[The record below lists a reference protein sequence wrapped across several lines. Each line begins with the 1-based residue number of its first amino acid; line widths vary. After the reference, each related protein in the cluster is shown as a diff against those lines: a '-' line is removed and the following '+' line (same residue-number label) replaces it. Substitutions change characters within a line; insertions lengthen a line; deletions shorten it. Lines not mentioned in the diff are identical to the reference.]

1 MDWLKQEMQKN
12 SIDLRWKLY
21 LCNNVKALGVNFSST
36 TPLNEVHQ
44 NWDSKVDKINNI
56 IKVWKM
62 RNLTM
67 VGKIL
72 ITKSLLSS
80 QLTNISSVLTL
91 PEHVIKDINK
101 TLFQF
106 VWGGS
111 EKVKRKTIINS
122 YECGGLKMLHLPS
135 FLDSLKWSWIKRITN
150 ENTANWKNIPL
161 FEIQKTNLGLDI
173 LK

>member
-1 MDWLKQEMQKN
+1 
-12 SIDLRWKLY
+12 
-21 LCNNVKALGVNFSST
+21 
-36 TPLNEVHQ
+36 
-44 NWDSKVDKINNI
+44 
-56 IKVWKM
+56 M

-80 QLTNISSVLTL
+80 SQLTYISSVLTL

-101 TLFQF
+101 ILFQF

-122 YECGGLKMLHLPS
+122 YECGDLNASPSIIFGFSKMVV
-135 FLDSLKWSWIKRITN
+135 D
-150 ENTANWKNIPL
+150 
-161 FEIQKTNLGLDI
+161 
-173 LK
+173 

>member
-1 MDWLKQEMQKN
+1 ME
-12 SIDLRWKLY
+12 
-21 LCNNVKALGVNFSST
+21 
-36 TPLNEVHQ
+36 
-44 NWDSKVDKINNI
+44 
-56 IKVWKM
+56 M
-62 RNLTM
+62 RNLTK

-80 QLTNISSVLTL
+80 QLTYISNVLTL

-122 YECGGLKMLHLPS
+122 YKCE
-135 FLDSLKWSWIKRITN
+135 SL
-150 ENTANWKNIPL
+150 
-161 FEIQKTNLGLDI
+161 
-173 LK
+173 